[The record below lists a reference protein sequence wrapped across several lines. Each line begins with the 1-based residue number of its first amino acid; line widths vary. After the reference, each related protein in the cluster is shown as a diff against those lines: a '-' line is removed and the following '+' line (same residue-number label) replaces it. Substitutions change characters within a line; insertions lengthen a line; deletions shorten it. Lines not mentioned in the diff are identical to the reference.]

1 MFSKFL
7 RGSKEGEPARIHSRR
22 GKSESRRVFLFNE
35 PAHMRLGS
43 NPAKIPFKKTIV
55 CVYSTRKFNQ
65 NKAIEK
71 MK

>member
-7 RGSKEGEPARIHSRR
+7 RRSEEGEPARLHGRH
-22 GKSESRRVFLFNE
+22 GKSESRRVFLFNK

-43 NPAKIPFKKTIV
+43 SPAKIPFKKTIV
-55 CVYSTRKFNQ
+55 CVYSTRNFNQ
-65 NKAIEK
+65 NKTIEK